1 MLLVRI
7 YLRNAN
13 IHYASFHCDATYHY
27 VLFHYDVEEKHKTSV
42 KESVRNVMPCYKTP
56 NKVGTLKMA
65 DTAMVKILENLG
77 LQDVIEKFSAENITP
92 DIVPKLSLLEFA
104 ALGITKREIIMSL
117 RIKCSVFGSS
127 MPDKTH
133 SSRGG
138 APKFQIGEYLLSNL
152 LDEGFPIKDIASLIC
167 VSERTVYRRM
177 QDFGFKVRNFDPM
190 PDVDLDEHLQELTLQ
205 HPNCGDNMFNQML
218 KHRGLN
224 IQRFRIRES
233 LHRVDS
239 EGIRR
244 RKKSR
249 LSRRV
254 YNVQGSNHLW
264 HLDTN
269 QKLVRWYFI
278 IIGAIDGYSR
288 LPVVLDCTSS
298 NKATIV
304 LNSFLKGVEECGL
317 PMRVR
322 SDKGLENVLV
332 ADYMLENRG
341 TTNGSFITGKS
352 THNQRIERLWRDVFS
367 GVLSY
372 FYDLFY
378 FMEEQGILDQLNEVH
393 LACLHYVFL
402 PMINERLKNWNEAW
416 ITHRMRTTKSSP
428 LKMWVS
434 GQMNNQVGIEFSEDE
449 LMYYGVEGQVDR
461 DDDESVRPIFSA
473 PEILTEEMIET
484 LNANLATCV
493 MDDNVGI
500 EAFTKTLEL
509 VAVLTTSEQS

>member
-7 YLRNAN
+7 YLRDAN

-42 KESVRNVMPCYKTP
+42 KESIRNVMPCYKTP

-77 LQDVIEKFSAENITP
+77 LQDVIEKFSAKNITP
-92 DIVPKLSLLEFA
+92 DIAPKLSLLEFA

-133 SSRGG
+133 SSRVD
-138 APKFQIGEYLLSNL
+138 APKFQIGEHLLSNL

-177 QDFGFKVRNFDPM
+177 QDFGLKVGNFDPM
-190 PDVDLDEHLQELTLQ
+190 PDIDLDEHLQELTLQ
-205 HPNCGDNMFNQML
+205 HPNCGENMFNQML

-224 IQRFRIRES
+224 IQWFRIRES

-244 RKKSR
+244 RKKGQ
-249 LSRRV
+249 LSQRV

-264 HLDTN
+264 HLDMN
-269 QKLVRWYFI
+269 HKLVWWYFI
-278 IIGAIDGYSR
+278 IIGAIDEYSR

-304 LNSFLKGVEECGL
+304 LNSFLKGVEEYGL

-352 THNQRIERLWRDVFS
+352 TH
-367 GVLSY
+367 
-372 FYDLFY
+372 
-378 FMEEQGILDQLNEVH
+378 
-393 LACLHYVFL
+393 
-402 PMINERLKNWNEAW
+402 
-416 ITHRMRTTKSSP
+416 
-428 LKMWVS
+428 
-434 GQMNNQVGIEFSEDE
+434 
-449 LMYYGVEGQVDR
+449 
-461 DDDESVRPIFSA
+461 
-473 PEILTEEMIET
+473 
-484 LNANLATCV
+484 
-493 MDDNVGI
+493 
-500 EAFTKTLEL
+500 
-509 VAVLTTSEQS
+509 